1 MRVLHIAPVDIVAQ
15 NHVLPLLP
23 ALRKLGIKTELLVIF
38 GAHPPSPVVMA
49 GMKRGGVPMYGLKL
63 AHIDDIHHPTTP
75 QTILKVTEFIQS
87 RHADIVHTH
96 LAPADFFGGFGA
108 RWGHVEHRVSTRYD
122 ADEDRSGEHWQ
133 SVAELFGKHIALS
146 DTIADTI
153 RADGVTS
160 DKIERVNDADGYARV
175 YQEVLKEGQ

>member
-1 MRVLHIAPVDIVAQ
+1 MRVLHIAPVHIVAQ

-23 ALRKLGIKTELLVIF
+23 ALRQLGIKTELLVIF

-63 AHIDDIHHPTTP
+63 AHIDDLHHPTTP

-108 RWGHVEHRVSTRYD
+108 RWGHIEHRVSTRYD
-122 ADEDRSGEHWQ
+122 ADEDRSGDHWR
-133 SVAELFGKHIALS
+133 SVAGLFAQHIALS
-146 DTIADTI
+146 DDIAEKI

-160 DKIERVNDADGYARV
+160 DNIHVVTDAHGYLQVYRHILTGER
-175 YQEVLKEGQ
+175 